1 MIDIIPII
9 FYEFGFLLLFAATC
23 VVFSKSPVKA
33 VLSLVLA
40 FFASAVLWMI
50 QGAEFLS
57 LALIF
62 VYVGAVM
69 TLFLF
74 VVMMLNVSVL
84 PSRVKLLKVMPAL
97 FVVIAI
103 FGFAFYKSFVV
114 SGNMVQVVSPI
125 PSLNPE
131 LMLGS
136 VHNIASELYTNYLL
150 AFEIVAILLLI
161 AIIASI
167 ALTLRAN
174 NSTRLKQKIG
184 DQTLTSPKNRID
196 LINMESE

>member
-23 VVFSKSPVKA
+23 VVFSNSPVKS

-40 FFASAVLWMI
+40 FFASAVLWMM

-84 PSRVKLLKVMPAL
+84 PSRVSLLKAVPGL
-97 FVVIAI
+97 FMVLAI
-103 FGFAFYKSFVV
+103 FGYAFYKSFVLG
-114 SGNMVQVVSPI
+114 SMGQVHAPM
-125 PSLNPE
+125 LDG
-131 LMLGS
+131 MLGS
-136 VHNIASELYTNYLL
+136 THNIALELYTNYLL

-161 AIIASI
+161 AIISAI
-167 ALTLRAN
+167 ALTHRT
-174 NSTRLKQKIG
+174 STRTRFKQEIG
-184 DQTLTSPKNRID
+184 KQTLTTSKNRID

>member
-1 MIDIIPII
+1 MIDITPII

-23 VVFSKSPVKA
+23 VVFSQSPVKA

-50 QGAEFLS
+50 QEAEFLS

-74 VVMMLNVSVL
+74 VVMMINVSVL
-84 PSRVKLLKVMPAL
+84 PSRVSLLKAMPAL
-97 FVVIAI
+97 FVMIAI
-103 FGFAFYKSFVV
+103 FGYAFYKSFILG
-114 SGNMVQVVSPI
+114 GNMAELASPN
-125 PSLNPE
+125 STE
-131 LMLGS
+131 LLGS
-136 VHNIASELYTNYLL
+136 VHNIGLELYTNYLL
-150 AFEIVAILLLI
+150 SFEIVAILLLI

-167 ALTLRAN
+167 ALTHRASN
-174 NSTRLKQKIG
+174 RPSLKQKIG
-184 DQTLTSPKNRID
+184 DQTLTNPKNRIE
-196 LINMESE
+196 LINLESE